1 MPIHIGSVEVKDRN
15 LVLNGDFKSDIS
27 NWTNFNATTSWSNG
41 MMKVVRSGGSG
52 LTTYQDITTIS
63 GRIYILSA
71 KIQSHGSRAD
81 VRAYDSSGN
90 LLVNVLGRENTGR
103 IHHVSGEFTAVGT
116 TTRIY
121 TTCDNDGATHFFD
134 EITVNERTALNN
146 TGEWPAQQP
155 SLLFNFTSGQLDP
168 RFSFKRDIVNSG
180 DGEVASYV
188 TSGGRIKR
196 AVAGVPRFDHDWVT
210 KQPLGILVEDDRINL
225 SLYSR
230 RFDTIATGSWVP
242 ISGASVTANTDTAP
256 DDTSSGIYMGDELS
270 SATGDTF
277 NGAVIRQ
284 PVTTTNDHYTF
295 SIYIKLKSATTATI
309 YIRDGNTGSSWSK
322 STSADQV
329 GHRGWQRVWVTSGS
343 ALSAG
348 SHYIYV
354 GNTNGTIALWGSQFE
369 KNYRRTS
376 YIYNDS
382 TATERGTEQPSMS
395 HQTFHEWY
403 GHSQGEGTGTGT
415 ILITADKRAISG
427 SNWDTSAYF
436 NIGKGY
442 GEFRTSLGMQTQWDT
457 GQIVYGNYNAHNA
470 YGTPPAGR
478 KYIKVAASW
487 DAWAPYG
494 RQLALAQSGDASV
507 GYAGDPGSGSAY
519 RFLVDDWDHLILGG
533 NIAWE
538 SPPNINYSDFSP
550 STIRTWAYWPERL
563 PDKELLTLVS

>member
-15 LVLNGDFKSDIS
+15 LVLNGDFKSDITS
-27 NWTNFNATTSWSNG
+27 WTNFNATTSWSNG

-52 LTTYQDITTIS
+52 LTTYQDISTIS
-63 GRIYILSA
+63 GRTYTLSA
-71 KIQSHGSRAD
+71 KIESHGSRAD
-81 VRAYDSSGN
+81 IRAYDSSGN
-90 LLVNVLGRENTGR
+90 LLVNVSGRENTGR
-103 IHHVSGEFTAVGT
+103 THHVSGEFTAVGT

-121 TTCDNDGATHFFD
+121 TTGDNDGATHFYD
-134 EITVNERTALNN
+134 EITVNERTSSNN
-146 TGEWPAQQP
+146 TGEWPAQPP

-168 RFSFKRDIVNSG
+168 RFSFKRDVVNSG

-188 TSGGRIKR
+188 TSGGKIKR

-210 KQPLGILVEDDRINL
+210 KQPLGLLIEDDRINA

-230 RFDTIATGSWVP
+230 RFDVTATGSWVP
-242 ISGASVTANTDTAP
+242 NSGASVTANTDTAP

-284 PVTTTNDHYTF
+284 LNTTTNDYYTF

-309 YIRDGNTGSSWSK
+309 YIRDGNSGASWSQ

-329 GHRGWQRVWVTSGS
+329 GHRGWQRVWVTSQS
-343 ALSAG
+343 PLTAG
-348 SHYIYV
+348 DHYIYV
-354 GNTNGTIALWGSQFE
+354 GNTNGTIALWGAQFE
-369 KNYRRTS
+369 KNARRTS

-382 TATERGTEQPSMS
+382 TATERGTEQHYMS

-403 GHSQGEGTGTGT
+403 GHSQGAGNGTGT
-415 ILITADKRAISG
+415 ILVTADKRAISG
-427 SNWDTSAYF
+427 SNWDGSQYF
-436 NIGKGY
+436 NIGSGY
-442 GEFRTSLGMQTQWDT
+442 GGYTESLGMATQWDT
-457 GQIVYGNYNAHNA
+457 GQIAFGNYNAHNA
-470 YGTPPAGR
+470 YGTCPAGR
-478 KYIKVAASW
+478 KYIKAVVSW

-494 RQLALAQSGDASV
+494 RQFVLAQSGDATI
-507 GYAGDPGSGSAY
+507 GYSNDPGAGSAY
-519 RFLVDDWDHLILGG
+519 RFIVDDWDTLALGG
-533 NIAWE
+533 NIPWE
-538 SPPNINYSDFSP
+538 TPPNVNYSAFVP